1 MSADWLPLFPLQ
13 VVLLPGMSLP
23 LHIFEPRYRL
33 MIRTCIDRKEEFG
46 VVLAQGKGM
55 AETGCSAQIVRITR
69 EFSDGRLN
77 ILTIGRRR
85 FRIGRVSDELPY
97 LRGEVEFL
105 PEEEP
110 EAFVAEPPELMR
122 LWPEAY
128 RLATGEQRAPERT
141 PAFTALS
148 YFIAATLP
156 LDVETRQAVLQAG
169 SESARLGILEDR
181 LGEWLPRLRRVTH
194 LKEKAAGNGHG

>member
-1 MSADWLPLFPLQ
+1 
-13 VVLLPGMSLP
+13 MSLP

-33 MIRTCIDRKEEFG
+33 MIRTCFDRKEEFG

-85 FRIGRVSDELPY
+85 FRVGRVSDELPY
-97 LRGEVEFL
+97 LQGEVEFL
-105 PEEEP
+105 PEETP
-110 EAFVAEPPELMR
+110 EAMAAEPAGLMR

-128 RLATGEQRAPERT
+128 RLATGGERVPERT
-141 PAFTALS
+141 PEFTELS

-156 LDVETRQAVLQAG
+156 LDLETRQAVLQAE
-169 SESARLGILEDR
+169 SERARLGILEDR
-181 LGEWLPRLRRVTH
+181 LREWLPRLRRLTH
-194 LKEKAAGNGHG
+194 VKEKAAGNGHG